1 MVFVSSISPITM
13 VAKELFCLLDLYSE
27 NIIMKPEVRPF
38 SVTTINRGE
47 GQFIKIVYL
56 PHRY

>member
-47 GQFIKIVYL
+47 GQFI
-56 PHRY
+56 R